1 MKTINYT
8 GSSKLISRIV
18 NLLNRKAPLPLD
30 GDGDPDWGTNGQVLS
45 TDGSGNTA
53 WVNAG
58 GGGDSVSWTQDVTTG
73 TKIAEIDI
81 NGTTTDVYAP
91 SAGSGGHTIEDS
103 SGIAMTQRTGLQ
115 FVGADVTDDSANNRT
130 VVTAQRVYLGDLRSL
145 GSGTPA
151 NTAISYF
158 ENNISDNTVAIAYN
172 SLGNE
177 YTIIFSRGGSANNG
191 TILKYGQSQKDV
203 YILRKTGGTWQ
214 SADWEKIDAGYA
226 ATAGSATSATNDGN
240 GNAIDST
247 YVKKAGDD
255 VNGKLSLYPQA
266 TPCLKFRSA
275 SPTWCSWLTAYNGG
289 NEALVFA
296 TKNAVT
302 SWMFVNGEDSEASTD
317 VNRWMYLTPGL
328 QIKNNKVAIGKLI
341 GSGVTPTYTLDVG
354 GTINASSTITQN
366 GTAVMLKSDVEVIP
380 LTLNATTSWQTYTGS
395 TTNVVKA
402 CAVNVTNNSIQYNFF
417 YSCSHIG
424 AREFQLH
431 YRCADGNATM
441 YCEVIIF
448 S

>member
-45 TDGSGNTA
+45 TDGNGNTA
-53 WVNAG
+53 WVNQG
-58 GGGDSVSWTQDVTTG
+58 GG
-73 TKIAEIDI
+73 
-81 NGTTTDVYAP
+81 
-91 SAGSGGHTIEDS
+91 GSGGHTIEDAD
-103 SGIAMTQRTGLQ
+103 GTAMTQRAGLQ
-115 FVGADVTDDSANNRT
+115 FVGATVTDDSVNDRT
-130 VVTAQRVYLGDLRSL
+130 VVTVQKVYLGDLRSL

-158 ENNISDNTVAIAYN
+158 ENNIPDNTVAIAYN
-172 SLGNE
+172 TNGSE
-177 YTIIFSRGGSANNG
+177 FTVIFSRGGSINHG
-191 TILKYGQSQKDV
+191 TILKYGQGQKDV
-203 YILRKTGGTWQ
+203 YILRKIGGIWQ

-240 GNAIDST
+240 GNVIDST
-247 YVKKAGDD
+247 YLKKAGDD

-275 SPTWCSWLTAYNGG
+275 SPTWCSFLTAYNGG
-289 NEALVFA
+289 NEAVVFA

-302 SWMFVNGEDSEASTD
+302 SWMFVNGEDSEATTD
-317 VNRWMYLTPGL
+317 VNRWMYLVPGL
-328 QIKNNKVAIGKLI
+328 QVKNNCVAIGKLI
-341 GSGVTPTYTLDVG
+341 GSGVTPSYTLDVG
-354 GTINASSTITQN
+354 GTINASNTITQN

-380 LTLNATTSWQTYTGS
+380 LTLSATTSWQTYTGS
-395 TTNVVKA
+395 TTNTVKA
-402 CAVNVTNNSIQYNFF
+402 CAVNVTNTGSQYNFF
-417 YSCSHIG
+417 YSCGHAG
-424 AREFQLH
+424 NKEFQLH

>member
-8 GSSKLISRIV
+8 GSSKLIARIV

-53 WVNAG
+53 WVNQG
-58 GGGDSVSWTQDVTTG
+58 GG
-73 TKIAEIDI
+73 
-81 NGTTTDVYAP
+81 
-91 SAGSGGHTIEDS
+91 GSGGHTIEDS
-103 SGIAMTQRTGLQ
+103 SGTAMTQRTGLQ
-115 FVGADVTDDSANNRT
+115 FIGADVTDDSVNNRT
-130 VVTAQRVYLGDLRSL
+130 VVTVQKIYLGNVTAL
-145 GSGTPA
+145 GNATPA
-151 NTAISYF
+151 STAISYF
-158 ENNISDNTVAIAYN
+158 ENNIPNNTVAIAYN
-172 SLGNE
+172 TNGSE
-177 YTIIFSRGGSANNG
+177 FTVIFSRGGSVNNG
-191 TILKYGQSQKDV
+191 TILKYGYGQKDV
-203 YILRKTGGTWQ
+203 YILRKIGGTWQ

-247 YVKKAGDD
+247 YLKKAGDTMTGLLKCSQENKP
-255 VNGKLSLYPQA
+255 VLS
-266 TPCLKFRSA
+266 FRTGNA
-275 SPTWCSWLTAYNGG
+275 SWSDYMTHYTGG
-289 NEALVFA
+289 NECFLLS
-296 TKNAVT
+296 TKNAIT
-302 SWMFVNGEDSEASTD
+302 SLMFVNGEDSSATTD
-317 VNRWMYLTPGL
+317 ANRWMSLTPGL

-341 GSGVTPTYTLDVG
+341 GNGVTPTYTLDVG

-380 LTLNATTSWQTYTGS
+380 LTLSATTSWQTYTGS
-395 TTNVVKA
+395 TTNLVKA
-402 CAVNVTNNSIQYNFF
+402 CAVNVTNSGSQYNFF
-417 YSCSHIG
+417 YSCGHAG

-431 YRCADGNATM
+431 YRCADGNHTM

>member
-30 GDGDPDWGTNGQVLS
+30 GGGDPDWGTNGQVLS

-53 WVNAG
+53 WVNQ

-73 TKIAEIDI
+73 TKIASIDI
-81 NGTTTDVYAP
+81 NGNSTDVYAP
-91 SAGSGGHTIEDS
+91 SGGSGGHTIEDS
-103 SGIAMTQRTGLQ
+103 AGTSMTQRTGLQ

-130 VVTAQRVYLGDLRSL
+130 VVTAQRVYLGNLTSL

-158 ENNISDNTVAIAYN
+158 ENNIPNNTVAIAYN

-177 YTIIFSRGGSANNG
+177 YTIIFSRGGSVNNG
-191 TILKYGQSQKDV
+191 TILKYGQGQKDV
-203 YILRKTGGTWQ
+203 YILRKAGGTWQ

-247 YVKKAGDD
+247 YLKKAGDD

-275 SPTWCSWLTAYNGG
+275 SPTWCSFLTAYNGG
-289 NEALVFA
+289 NEAVVFA

-302 SWMFVNGEDSEASTD
+302 SWMFVNGEDSEATTD
-317 VNRWMYLTPGL
+317 VNRWMYLVPGL
-328 QIKNNKVAIGKLI
+328 QVKNNCVAIGKLI

-380 LTLNATTSWQTYTGS
+380 LTLSATTSWQTYTGS

-402 CAVNVTNNSIQYNFF
+402 CAVNVTNNANQYNFF
-417 YSCSHIG
+417 YSCGHIG

-431 YRCADGNATM
+431 YRCADGNQTM
-441 YCEVIIF
+441 NCEVIIF